1 MRNLR
6 TIKKDVEFLIAELV
20 DDCFIYLELNGEEKM
35 DKVGEIIGDALD
47 LQDDLIDKVNHRPAE
62 IKADKYYKGVTKE
75 LIEGV
80 DALYE
85 RLSALSQK

>member
-6 TIKKDVEFLIAELV
+6 TIKKDFEFLIAEVV
-20 DDCFIYLELNGEEKM
+20 DDCFIYLELNGDEKM

-47 LQDDLIDKVNHRPAE
+47 LQDDLMDKVNHRPAE
-62 IKADKYYKGVTKE
+62 IKADKYYKGVNKE
-75 LIEGV
+75 LIEGI

>member
-1 MRNLR
+1 MRNFR
-6 TIKKDVEFLIAELV
+6 TLKKDVEFLIAELV

-47 LQDDLIDKVNHRPAE
+47 LQDDLVDKINHRPAE
-62 IKADKYYKGVTKE
+62 IKADKYYNGVTKE
-75 LIEGV
+75 LISGV

-85 RLSALSQK
+85 RLSALSAK

>member
-6 TIKKDVEFLIAELV
+6 TIKKDVEYLITELV

-47 LQDDLIDKVNHRPAE
+47 LQDDLIDKINHRPAE
-62 IKADKYYKGVTKE
+62 IKADKYYNGVNKE
-75 LIEGV
+75 LIAGV

>member
-6 TIKKDVEFLIAELV
+6 TIKKDVEFLVAELV

-47 LQDDLIDKVNHRPAE
+47 LQDDLFDKINNRNHE

-75 LIEGV
+75 LIEGI